1 MAFNY
6 DAMRSMAIGLLTE
19 FGNPFVLKKPDGKP
33 VYNAVTKKTAQK
45 YKEYSGICVM
55 KTYSAEAIGG
65 LSNIINAGDVSF
77 VCTMNDISVVPE
89 ESTDKIVY
97 GGKTYNIIDIATS
110 NPSGAKI
117 IVHTV
122 HARRA

>member
-6 DAMRSMAIGLLTE
+6 DAMRRMATGLLTE
-19 FGNPFVLKKPDGKP
+19 FGNPFVLKKPNGKP
-33 VYNAVTKKTAQK
+33 VYNEVTKKTVQK
-45 YKEYSGICVM
+45 YNEYSGICVM

-65 LSNIINAGDVSF
+65 LSNIINAVDVSF
-77 VCTMNDISVVPE
+77 VFTMNDISVVPE